1 MPYRFLDSNR
11 DKKTLINRIEEL
23 GFKFME
29 EPKSYRQASLTFER
43 VWNQSEILTI
53 NWLRSFV
60 SDGED
65 EEDTE
70 ITIVLNKTQ
79 LDTINIDELLKSK
92 LDISL
97 NKIIV
102 EKVLNTLKKAHN
114 KA

>member
-1 MPYRFLDSNR
+1 
-11 DKKTLINRIEEL
+11 
-23 GFKFME
+23 ME

-102 EKVLNTLKKAHN
+102 KKVLNTLKKAHN